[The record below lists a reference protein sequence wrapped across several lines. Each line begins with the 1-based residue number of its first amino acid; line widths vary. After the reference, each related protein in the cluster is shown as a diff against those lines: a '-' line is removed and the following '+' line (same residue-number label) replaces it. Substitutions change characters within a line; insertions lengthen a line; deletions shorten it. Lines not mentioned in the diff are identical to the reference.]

1 MMVENERSDL
11 RLLSLLHALC
21 DKEEFIRESYRLIKG
36 SDMNEAS
43 WRRVWNLGRDV
54 APDHPLF
61 EFGKSLDQARSEVA
75 AFRQDSNLRAVFDRR
90 NADRRVAQ
98 RRLTSDSRAE
108 ERRAIDLPW
117 VGEERR
123 RC

>member
-1 MMVENERSDL
+1 MVEDEHSDL

-21 DKEEFIRESYRLIKG
+21 DKEEFIRESYRLIEG
-36 SDMNEAS
+36 SNMNDAS
-43 WRRVWNLGRDV
+43 WCRVWNLGRDV

-75 AFRQDSNLRAVFDRR
+75 VFLQDSNLRAAFNRR
-90 NADRRVAQ
+90 TADRRAAQ
-98 RRLTSDSRAE
+98 RRVTSDRRAE
-108 ERRAIDLPW
+108 ERRPIDLPW